1 MAYMPA
7 ASFLGASHRGK
18 LKNLRLAALRES
30 DNSKDP
36 RACILEF
43 EKEALLYDDKMKKET
58 KGEER
63 YCTTLL

>member
-1 MAYMPA
+1 MVYMPA
-7 ASFLGASHRGK
+7 ALFLGASHRGK

-43 EKEALLYDDKMKKET
+43 EKEALSYDDKMKKD
-58 KGEER
+58 ER
-63 YCTTLL
+63 